1 MGHADR
7 AEHVE
12 HVVHAACP
20 RGGPHLSLR
29 RLQSFVGHAQLYSG
43 ILKDSLPVW
52 CLADAA
58 GRVQAKGSFGC
69 LGILGNQCSHLLP
82 PLKTVA
88 ACPESFV
95 THPSV
100 GKRGGM
106 WGGRGGWRGG
116 ERGEGFLLEK
126 PTLKYRYINLMYRYS
141 ITLASRRCLTYNTI
155 LV

>member
-20 RGGPHLSLR
+20 RGGPHLPLR
-29 RLQSFVGHAQLYSG
+29 RLQYFVGHAQLHSG

-100 GKRGGM
+100 GRRGGM
-106 WGGRGGWRGG
+106 WGGRGGWVGVGGPARRGVPSRKTHS
-116 ERGEGFLLEK
+116 E
-126 PTLKYRYINLMYRYS
+126 IS
-141 ITLASRRCLTYNTI
+141 IHQPYVSIFHNTR
-155 LV
+155 